1 MTKVSN
7 TSRNPFIIKVFL
19 IRQGIGA
26 AGSARAAVI
35 ALTDKE
41 LLLGEAGAYQ
51 LYDRFFAHY
60 LCR

>member
-7 TSRNPFIIKVFL
+7 TSRNPFIINAFL
-19 IRQGIGA
+19 TRQGIGA
-26 AGSARAAVI
+26 ATSARAAVV

-41 LLLGEAGAYQ
+41 LLLEEARAYQ